1 MLPLADNIPNRESP
15 RVLWVLILANILAFG
30 LQLSVPGP
38 AAEAFFQEFGLVPAR
53 YSNPAW
59 ASLHDL
65 NPSDYSPFLLNAF
78 LHGGWFHLLFN
89 MWTLWIF
96 GPNVEDDMGHG
107 RFLVFYVVAALAASY
122 AHYFFNAY
130 STMPAV
136 GASGAIAGVM
146 AAYLIYF
153 PRARILTLF
162 PVFIIPFFFNVPAYV
177 FILAWFVIQVFS
189 GSLALLQPI
198 GEGGVA
204 WWAHIGGFAAG
215 LLMAPFLRK
224 APARRMRLQEG
235 GW

>member
-15 RVLWVLILANILAFG
+15 WVLWVLILANILAFG
-30 LQLSVPGP
+30 LQLSVPAP
-38 AAEAFFQEFGLVPAR
+38 AAEALFQEFGLVPAR
-53 YSNPAW
+53 YSNPVW
-59 ASLHDL
+59 ASLHGL

-107 RFLVFYVVAALAASY
+107 RFLVFYMVAVLVASY

-130 STMPAV
+130 STIPAV

-153 PRARILTLF
+153 PQARILTLF

-189 GSLALLQPI
+189 GSLALLQPL

-215 LLMAPFLRK
+215 LLMAPVLRK
-224 APARRMRLQEG
+224 APAQRMRVQEG
-235 GW
+235 WW